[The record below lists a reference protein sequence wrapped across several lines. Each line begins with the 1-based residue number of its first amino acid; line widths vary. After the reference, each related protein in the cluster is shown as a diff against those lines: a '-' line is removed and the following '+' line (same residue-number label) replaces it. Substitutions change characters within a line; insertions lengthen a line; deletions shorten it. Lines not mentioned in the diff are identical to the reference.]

1 MEMKVE
7 VPFEQLL
14 TLVKTLAQTQKIRLR
29 KELNEDKP
37 TEKRKDEFI
46 EFLLNATFYK
56 EKDITII
63 EDNRKI
69 IAAWRTKS

>member
-1 MEMKVE
+1 MKVE